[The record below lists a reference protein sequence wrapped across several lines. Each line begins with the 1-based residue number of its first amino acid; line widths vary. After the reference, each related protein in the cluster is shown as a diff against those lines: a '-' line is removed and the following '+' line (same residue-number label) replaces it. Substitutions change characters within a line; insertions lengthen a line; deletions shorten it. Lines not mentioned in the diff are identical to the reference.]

1 MTARLLPAALIVIAT
16 GLGACSPKPGGA
28 PAGGTTSMGE
38 TKDACGAGGFQQYV
52 GRSIGALNEVDLPD
66 GARVLFPT
74 TPATMDLREDRLNVE
89 VGKDDHIVRI
99 FCG

>member
-1 MTARLLPAALIVIAT
+1 MTPRLLPAALILIAT

-28 PAGGTTSMGE
+28 PADGAAAVG
-38 TKDACGAGGFQQYV
+38 KDACGAGGFQQYV
-52 GRSIGALNEVDLPD
+52 GRSVGALNEVELPE

-89 VGKDDHIVRI
+89 VGKDDQIVRI